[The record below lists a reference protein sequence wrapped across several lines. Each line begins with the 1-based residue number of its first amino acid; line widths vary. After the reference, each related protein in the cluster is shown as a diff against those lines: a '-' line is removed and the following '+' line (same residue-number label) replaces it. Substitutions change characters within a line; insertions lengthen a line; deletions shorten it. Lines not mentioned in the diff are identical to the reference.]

1 MKVTKTQI
9 TDAKEHQIP
18 GSRLLEAGTT
28 PLLRKNTAITNIRFE
43 LRQFGDKITL
53 FFQLLNSMS
62 ASERKNLMLDKKFF
76 CQLSVR
82 N

>member
-9 TDAKEHQIP
+9 TDAKEDQIP

-53 FFQLLNSMS
+53 FFNS
-62 ASERKNLMLDKKFF
+62 
-76 CQLSVR
+76 
-82 N
+82 

>member
-53 FFQLLNSMS
+53 FSTHEFDVGVK
-62 ASERKNLMLDKKFF
+62 EKKKT
-76 CQLSVR
+76 
-82 N
+82 